1 MEFKTRRRIHD
12 AMRRIQKSR
21 ELAKP
26 RGSVVGRVH
35 DAAERLRGHHPADV
49 SGTGFVP
56 SKGTEVEA
64 KIGSQ
69 GNYRRCVVVKTPKH
83 QRWVNGKRICVFFKL
98 IFFFNV
104 RRFTVMCDVSKKVVK
119 RVPTSLIRQL
129 SDEGAT
135 DVEIVGGDPVL
146 HSGMKRK
153 FEMCKGGEV
162 EAQIGNSNKYRKCV
176 VTKVHWERTRTHT
189 HTNLASF
196 SIVIN

>member
-1 MEFKTRRRIHD
+1 MYANPRKSFGSEQNRILLYTKKNMEFKTRRRIHD

-83 QRWVNGKRICVFFKL
+83 QRWVNGKRICVFF
-98 IFFFNV
+98 
-104 RRFTVMCDVSKKVVK
+104 
-119 RVPTSLIRQL
+119 
-129 SDEGAT
+129 
-135 DVEIVGGDPVL
+135 
-146 HSGMKRK
+146 
-153 FEMCKGGEV
+153 
-162 EAQIGNSNKYRKCV
+162 
-176 VTKVHWERTRTHT
+176 
-189 HTNLASF
+189 
-196 SIVIN
+196 

>member
-1 MEFKTRRRIHD
+1 MVREF
-12 AMRRIQKSR
+12 A
-21 ELAKP
+21 
-26 RGSVVGRVH
+26 
-35 DAAERLRGHHPADV
+35 
-49 SGTGFVP
+49 F
-56 SKGTEVEA
+56 
-64 KIGSQ
+64 
-69 GNYRRCVVVKTPKH
+69 
-83 QRWVNGKRICVFFKL
+83 FFKL
-98 IFFFNV
+98 ILLFFFNV
-104 RRFTVMCDVSKKVVK
+104 QRFTVMCDVSKKVVK

-189 HTNLASF
+189 HTNLTSF
-196 SIVIN
+196 SISSSIDILLIFFFKKFSDPKAS

>member
-1 MEFKTRRRIHD
+1 MYRCTNPRKKTIFWVRTESYLVVQKKNMEFKTRRRIHD

-35 DAAERLRGHHPADV
+35 NAAERLRGHHPADV

-83 QRWVNGKRICVFFKL
+83 QRWVNGKRICVFF
-98 IFFFNV
+98 
-104 RRFTVMCDVSKKVVK
+104 
-119 RVPTSLIRQL
+119 
-129 SDEGAT
+129 
-135 DVEIVGGDPVL
+135 
-146 HSGMKRK
+146 
-153 FEMCKGGEV
+153 
-162 EAQIGNSNKYRKCV
+162 
-176 VTKVHWERTRTHT
+176 
-189 HTNLASF
+189 
-196 SIVIN
+196 